1 MAAVR
6 HDDNQM
12 KPATAIVCAFL
23 VVDEVAP

>member
-6 HDDNQM
+6 HDWNQM

-23 VVDEVAP
+23 VAYEVAP